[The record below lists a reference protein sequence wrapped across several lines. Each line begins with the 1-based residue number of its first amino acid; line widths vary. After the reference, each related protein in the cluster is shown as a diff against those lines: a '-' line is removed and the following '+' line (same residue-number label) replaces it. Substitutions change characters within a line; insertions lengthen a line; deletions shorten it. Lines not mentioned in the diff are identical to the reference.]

1 MMEAARTSETS
12 VDNHFTRQYNPED
25 SSEQVIQCLYNESD
39 EDIGTESVGSNGD
52 SINNVVNNGDI
63 SVNVLVGSDNG
74 SNSDTGNN
82 NDSDTDNN
90 NRDKGACVGYKLA

>member
-1 MMEAARTSETS
+1 MLS
-12 VDNHFTRQYNPED
+12 DNNHKIYN
-25 SSEQVIQCLYNESD
+25 QVIQCLYSESD

-63 SVNVLVGSDNG
+63 SVNVVVGSDNG

-82 NDSDTDNN
+82 SDSDTDNN